1 MALNIK
7 AAMKLRGVTATQVA
21 QRMGISMSTL
31 SAIVNGN
38 PVLSSLEG
46 VAKALHCDVAELFDR
61 PAAWR

>member
-1 MALNIK
+1 
-7 AAMKLRGVTATQVA
+7 
-21 QRMGISMSTL
+21 MGISMSTL

-61 PAAWR
+61 PAVWR